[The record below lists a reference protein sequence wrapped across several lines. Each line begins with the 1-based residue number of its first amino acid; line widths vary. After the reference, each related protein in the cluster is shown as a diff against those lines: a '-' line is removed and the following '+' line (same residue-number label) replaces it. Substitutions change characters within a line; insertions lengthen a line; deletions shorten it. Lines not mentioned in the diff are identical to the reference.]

1 MLKIYI
7 CYNILFSKL
16 RQKSQSGSV
25 VTFLCDAI
33 LNLDK
38 RVSLNVGIITVH
50 SFRPVVFFLPL
61 PRGYD

>member
-7 CYNILFSKL
+7 CYNVLFSKL

-25 VTFLCDAI
+25 VTFLYDGI

-38 RVSLNVGIITVH
+38 RVSLNVGVITVH
-50 SFRPVVFFLPL
+50 SFRPVIFLS
-61 PRGYD
+61 RYD